1 MRVLFLTLY
10 PDQAASPRYR
20 VHQFIPYLESRGIE
34 CTVRVPMNNAAW
46 SRLTGP
52 NRRGR
57 AFWYHARETPTRLM
71 QILSAGRYDVVFVQK
86 ALMTAYLRGMDRILR
101 NRARK
106 LVYDIDDA
114 VHLSPPHPLRGLWKR
129 WEDPE
134 QGYKMMW
141 NADLVLTGNAWLE
154 EEATNAGTLSECFPT
169 VVDTDRFVP
178 PPAAPAHFQ
187 VGWMGSPSTASSLHL
202 IGDALASLQPDELT
216 VAGADRK
223 QLHSIKAQV
232 VPWRYD
238 TEVPLIQQFSVGVM
252 PLPRDDWSRGKC
264 ALKALQYMACGVP
277 CIATPHGAVLDII
290 RHGENG
296 WFAESD
302 ADWREAFR
310 ALRNPQLRRRL
321 GESARTTVEE
331 QFSLR
336 KAAPRLADLLEA
348 L

>member
-20 VHQFIPYLESRGIE
+20 VHQFIPYLESRGIQ
-34 CTVRVPMNNAAW
+34 CTVRAPMSNAAW

-57 AFWYHARETPTRLM
+57 AFWYHARETPARLM

-86 ALMTAYLRGMDRILR
+86 AIMSAYVRGMDGLLYR
-101 NRARK
+101 RARK
-106 LVYDIDDA
+106 LVYDYDDA
-114 VHLSPPHPLRGLWKR
+114 VHLNPPHPLRAPWDR
-129 WEDPE
+129 FEDPM
-134 QGYKMMW
+134 QVWGMIG
-141 NADLVLTGNAWLE
+141 NADLLLAGNQWLAS
-154 EEATNAGTLSECFPT
+154 EAERIGMLAEYFPT

-178 PPAAPAHFQ
+178 PAETPAQYH

-202 IGDALASLQPDELT
+202 VGDALAALRPGELI
-216 VAGADRK
+216 VAGADPK

-232 VPWRYD
+232 VPWRFD
-238 TEVPLIQQFSVGVM
+238 TEVQLLQQFSVGLM
-252 PLPRDDWSRGKC
+252 PLPQDEWSRGKC

-290 RHGENG
+290 HHGENG
-296 WFAESD
+296 WFAETETE
-302 ADWREAFR
+302 WREALAAMR
-310 ALRNPQLRRRL
+310 DPALRRQL
-321 GESARTTVEE
+321 GEAARATVTEH
-331 QFSLR
+331 FSLR
-336 KAAPRLADLLEA
+336 NAAPRLADLLEA